1 MPQDE
6 ESIKQLWAK
15 LVAQSWKD
23 EKLRQRLLEEPAAVL
38 KENGVEVPEG
48 ATIKT
53 FEDDGSTIILPVAQ
67 APAEKELSEEQLE
80 SVAGGIVGPSDYGT
94 DLKSFSSLKVSI
106 SGFGGKYDNGLKGD
120 DGSKGIVAQSD

>member
-15 LVAQSWKD
+15 LVAQSWTD

-53 FEDDGSTIILPVAQ
+53 FEDDGNTIILPVVRN
-67 APAEKELSEEQLE
+67 PADRELSEVELG
-80 SVAGGIVGPSDYGT
+80 SVAGGIDSFFNKAYGSG
-94 DLKSFSSLKVSI
+94 LKSFGAFSSLKIHPPDEES
-106 SGFGGKYDNGLKGD
+106 LKLNT
-120 DGSKGIVAQSD
+120 KPIP

>member
-1 MPQDE
+1 MPHDE

-15 LVAQSWKD
+15 LVTQSWTD

-53 FEDDGSTIILPVAQ
+53 FEDDGNTIILPVVRN
-67 APAEKELSEEQLE
+67 PADRELSEVELG
-80 SVAGGIVGPSDYGT
+80 SVAGGIDSFFNKVYGSG
-94 DLKSFSSLKVSI
+94 LKSFGAFSSLKI
-106 SGFGGKYDNGLKGD
+106 GDKD
-120 DGSKGIVAQSD
+120 DGLGLNTEPIP

>member
-15 LVAQSWKD
+15 LVTQSWTD

-53 FEDDGSTIILPVAQ
+53 FEDDGNTIILPVAQ
-67 APAEKELSEEQLE
+67 EAAGKELSEEELE
-80 SVAGGIVGPSDYGT
+80 SVAGGIVGPSDY
-94 DLKSFSSLKVSI
+94 DSNLKSFGAFSRLKIGSTD
-106 SGFGGKYDNGLKGD
+106 KYD
-120 DGSKGIVAQSD
+120 SKGIVAQSD